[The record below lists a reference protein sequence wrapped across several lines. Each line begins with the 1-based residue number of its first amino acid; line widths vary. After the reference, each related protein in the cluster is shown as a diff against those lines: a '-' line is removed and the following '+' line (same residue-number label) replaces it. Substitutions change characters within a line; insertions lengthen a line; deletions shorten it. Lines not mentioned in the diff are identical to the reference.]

1 MEVNVAEYEELEKD
15 DLGLVNMVRCE
26 LRGTEGK
33 AGRLQTVPDSI
44 CRPRKKRCTLL
55 R

>member
-26 LRGTEGK
+26 WRVNEGK
-33 AGRLQTVPDSI
+33 AGRLQTVPDLI
-44 CRPRKKRCTLL
+44 RRLMKKRCTL
-55 R
+55 